1 MEFKKK
7 RREHIILS
15 CITFLFCAL
24 LIGLIGFWRT
34 GHISSAFSIYGWFMI
49 TYLVIKTGLSM
60 FYRVDTSTPPDLE
73 VTVVIPVY
81 NESKSALLKLLEG
94 LSKQTY
100 PIKEVFIVDDGSQR
114 YILDTVLEEIHHLLP
129 LDFVQKVFVGQ
140 LPHNQG
146 KRFAQ
151 AYAFERSTGDIFFT
165 MDSDGEIFPSTLYEL
180 MRPFKDTNVQAVTGH
195 INARNRK
202 NSLLSYLL
210 DMRYDNAFRVE
221 RASQSVTGNI
231 LVCSGPI
238 SCYRRTVVMNNLDRY
253 LNQTVFGSLAHVGDD
268 RCLTNYA
275 NERGKTVYQ
284 ESAKCI
290 TDVPEKISVFL
301 KQQTRWS
308 KSFFRESFLSMKLLR
323 KRPMVFVWS
332 ITEIFLWIV
341 FLGAISYN
349 IIWHFGNLTLKDWL
363 FFLLLACLSA
373 YARNVHYMFKHP
385 LCYLLAPLYGIF
397 HFFTIHLVRFYALL
411 TLKDNRWGTRTSQI
425 EVDKKRL

>member
-1 MEFKKK
+1 MESKKK
-7 RREHIILS
+7 RREHLLLS
-15 CITFLFCAL
+15 CITFAFCAL

-34 GHISSAFSIYGWFMI
+34 GHLSSAFSIYGWFMI

-60 FYRVDTSTPPDLE
+60 FYRVDTGKPPRLA

-81 NESKSALLKLLEG
+81 NESKKAILTLLDG

-100 PIKEVFIVDDGSQR
+100 PIKEVFIVDDGSR
-114 YILDTVLEEIHHLLP
+114 NYVLDQVLAEVIASMPEA
-129 LDFVQKVFVGQ
+129 FAQKIQIAQ

-165 MDSDGEIFPSTLYEL
+165 MDSDGEIFPTTLYEL
-180 MRPFKDTNVQAVTGH
+180 MRPFRNKKVQAVTGH
-195 INARNRK
+195 INARNK
-202 NSLLSYLL
+202 KSSLLSYLL

-238 SCYRRTVVMNNLDRY
+238 SCYRRDVVMDNLDRY
-253 LNQTVFGSLAHVGDD
+253 LNQTVFGVPAHVGDD

-284 ESAKCI
+284 ETAKCI
-290 TDVPEKISVFL
+290 TDVPEKIGVFL

-308 KSFFRESFLSMKLLR
+308 KSFFRESFISMKLIR
-323 KRPMVFVWS
+323 KRPLVFVWS
-332 ITEIFLWIV
+332 ITEILLWII
-341 FLGAISYN
+341 FLGAVSYN
-349 IIWHFGNLTLKDWL
+349 IFWHFGDLGPKDWL

-373 YARNVHYMFKHP
+373 YARNVHYIFKDP
-385 LCYLLAPLYGIF
+385 VCYLLAPVYGIF
-397 HFFTIHLVRFYALL
+397 HFFTIHIVRMYALL
-411 TLKDNRWGTRTSQI
+411 TLRINKWGTRVEKT
-425 EVDKKRL
+425 K